1 MTFYLKSHL
10 SCYLYC
16 CCWSENDPTR
26 DSKTVTR
33 SEPWAL
39 WSVAP
44 LPDTDVAV
52 IALSLQRDLP
62 CSLFFFTGVGNR
74 TRIIDLVK
82 VSTALG
88 NGVCLAL
95 IGIHTFS
102 GCDSTSAFHG
112 KGKRKTFS
120 VACEKEEYLS
130 AFTHLGSSFE
140 LDQSTFDVLSKYVCQ
155 LYGQSSAENVNDARY
170 RAFCMASSALPE
182 LSMPPTSDAL
192 HQHCKRANYQAAKMR
207 HSLKGIMSAPSPNG
221 NGWHIEDGELKVTWM
236 TTNPAPESVL
246 KVVHCSCKQSKCETG
261 RCSCMSA
268 RLSCTD
274 LCRCQNC
281 ANISMEKEDKSTW
294 EDGSDDSDS

>member
-1 MTFYLKSHL
+1 MWKDADLTVVGKELTVYIAHGELCHCLKVSDGSQTVIAVKDLECDHEE
-10 SCYLYC
+10 C
-16 CCWSENDPTR
+16 DTR
-26 DSKTVTR
+26 VFLHAHHAAQEHETVIIK
-33 SEPWAL
+33 S
-39 WSVAP
+39 
-44 LPDTDVAV
+44 PDTDVAV

-140 LDQSTFDVLSKYVCQ
+140 LDQSTFDVLSKYVCH

-170 RAFCMASSALPE
+170 RAFCMASSAFPE
-182 LSMPPTSDAL
+182 L
-192 HQHCKRANYQAAKMR
+192 
-207 HSLKGIMSAPSPNG
+207 
-221 NGWHIEDGELKVTWM
+221 
-236 TTNPAPESVL
+236 
-246 KVVHCSCKQSKCETG
+246 
-261 RCSCMSA
+261 
-268 RLSCTD
+268 
-274 LCRCQNC
+274 
-281 ANISMEKEDKSTW
+281 
-294 EDGSDDSDS
+294 